1 MRGDER
7 GTKAQRRRTV
17 GPQGT
22 GARQDPEGNGEVA
35 ASRDPARD
43 SLPMG
48 KEPRDRLR
56 LQVSRSD
63 AGGGVDGSV
72 GVRVGAPLRFQ
83 GDLHTAEGDHKVTTL
98 RNLDED
104 KLPATE
110 KPRGV
115 SCLQVSRDDT
125 GGGTR
130 RTRSFDVPH
139 EEGMGPLG
147 SGPPGLSADR
157 MGDPYEG
164 SMGPLGPGPP
174 GLNAARVGER
184 RDLPRAPEGPLRT
197 PRQVSGDYETAGG
210 VPKGNKTTIVH
221 GKPHSQTHGDVAMP
235 CFSTLRAQ
243 QVQTRIS
250 GPWLSGSHP
259 SKAWGSPGT
268 NPAKGGT
275 GFDSKAAARESNGDK
290 RRGRARGGHHHEG
303 R

>member
-1 MRGDER
+1 MSRRSTHNADYNDTLGSEGRSATRAAIREGGTRWTLSGGRQPRPHLRGGAPAQGTSTRAKRHAPLAGAAEDRVRGDER

-115 SCLQVSRDDT
+115 CPACRCLGMTPAVGRGEPEAST
-125 GGGTR
+125 YPTR
-130 RTRSFDVPH
+130 
-139 EEGMGPLG
+139 
-147 SGPPGLSADR
+147 
-157 MGDPYEG
+157 
-164 SMGPLGPGPP
+164 
-174 GLNAARVGER
+174 
-184 RDLPRAPEGPLRT
+184 
-197 PRQVSGDYETAGG
+197 
-210 VPKGNKTTIVH
+210 
-221 GKPHSQTHGDVAMP
+221 
-235 CFSTLRAQ
+235 
-243 QVQTRIS
+243 
-250 GPWLSGSHP
+250 
-259 SKAWGSPGT
+259 KAWGPEGWG
-268 NPAKGGT
+268 PEHLPKWERGGT
-275 GFDSKAAARESNGDK
+275 FRELRKGLFAPPGKSQGIMRLLGESRKGARPPSCMVNHTRKHTVTWPCPASQPCVLNRCRPVFPD
-290 RRGRARGGHHHEG
+290 RG
-303 R
+303 